1 VAGRLLFSCADLVQI
16 GGAADMFL
24 IAIDTLSIKQDNVE
38 AVDENNLALPG
49 RQLIDGINRD
59 QV

>member
-1 VAGRLLFSCADLVQI
+1 
-16 GGAADMFL
+16 MFL
-24 IAIDTLSIKQDNVE
+24 IVIDTLSIKENNVA
-38 AVDENNLALPG
+38 AVDDNNLALPG